1 MKKLQFLFLFLLTF
15 LFLQKTNAQWSVTPS
30 LGVNNANIVYGK
42 TNFDK
47 SLYNFRPRNA
57 VNYLMGGVT
66 AKYNFTKKY
75 AAEFGVQFSQKGY
88 QGTGFIDGK
97 NTKLKIQYYELMPAF
112 EYSPFSFLSF
122 YTGLNIGIKSK
133 ELSSIDSEPYKPLFI
148 NTIGV
153 FIANPI
159 DFGGLIGARLK
170 YKKIQLGIHANRSL
184 IPTSKY
190 TQTDNNGEIIGD
202 VKEFHR
208 VFQLS
213 LGYQI
218 NVKHK

>member
-1 MKKLQFLFLFLLTF
+1 MKELQFFFLFLLTF
-15 LFLQKTNAQWSVTPS
+15 FFLQKTNAQWSVTPS

-57 VNYLMGGVT
+57 VNYLMGGVA

-75 AAEFGVQFSQKGY
+75 AAEFGVQFSQKGF
-88 QGTGFIDGK
+88 QGTGSIDGK
-97 NTKLKIQYYELMPAF
+97 NNKLKIQYYEFMPAF

-122 YTGLNIGIKSK
+122 YTGLNIGIRVK
-133 ELSSIDSEPYKPLFI
+133 ELSSNDFEPYKSLST

-153 FIANPI
+153 FVAKPI

-170 YKKIQLGIHANRSL
+170 YKKIQLAIHANRSL

-190 TQTDNNGEIIGD
+190 TQTNNNGEIIGD

-213 LGYQI
+213 LGYVI
-218 NVKHK
+218 DFKNK